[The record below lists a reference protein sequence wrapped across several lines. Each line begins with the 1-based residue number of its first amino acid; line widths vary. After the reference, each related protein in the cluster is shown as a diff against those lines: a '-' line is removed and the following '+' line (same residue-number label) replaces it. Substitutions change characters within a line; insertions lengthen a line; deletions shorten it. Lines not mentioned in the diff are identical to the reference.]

1 MAGKLYAYEKKW
13 SQNEPPSAELS
24 LDIFRTQ
31 WGYST
36 LIGSDAGVHIY
47 ARFLLGVSM
56 GVLAHGAPFG

>member
-1 MAGKLYAYEKKW
+1 MNYTPTRKSGSET
-13 SQNEPPSAELS
+13 SPSAELS